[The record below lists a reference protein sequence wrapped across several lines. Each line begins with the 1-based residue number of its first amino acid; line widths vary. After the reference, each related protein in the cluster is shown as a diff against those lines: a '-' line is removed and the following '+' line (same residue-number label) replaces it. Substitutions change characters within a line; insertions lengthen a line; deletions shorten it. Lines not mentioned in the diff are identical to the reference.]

1 MNRSARQLVRL
12 RKFYKIKGDG
22 VAQLNLADAVTDSAF
37 KKTLNKMSRM
47 HFDKNEEATEETV
60 EAAS

>member
-22 VAQLNLADAVTDSAF
+22 VAQLNLADAVTDAAF
-37 KKTLNKMSRM
+37 KRTLGKMSRM
-47 HFDKNEEATEETV
+47 RVDKEDAAEEVA
-60 EAAS
+60 EAAI